1 MLLFL
6 IIYFLIFAF
15 IAYRSLAAAIAVIVA
30 FLPSYLIRFQVWIFP
45 TTVLE
50 GMVLIVFFIWF
61 AKFGWKKI
69 ACRFK
74 NKNFFQPYPFY
85 KQVILIIAVSYF
97 SIFIAPDFYKA
108 AGLWRAYFLEPIFF
122 FLIFVNVVKT
132 KKDLRKIFFSLGIS
146 ALLISLFAVY
156 QKITGNFIPLEMW
169 RDASARRVTSF
180 YTSPNAV
187 GLFLAPIII
196 IYFAWFFDNFKK
208 EKLLL
213 NFYKIL
219 VLLFSLATVVFTV
232 SEGAWL
238 GLSAAFAVFL
248 YLSLRGNFISCLCE
262 EPNEHSERERR
273 SNLINKQLKVFSLS
287 NGIASSATASSQR
300 QSNKIKKLFCKIIVI
315 IIFLSIIAS
324 LCFSNLIKDKI
335 QPVLSDAAN
344 QNRFVLW
351 QESWN
356 FLTQNPKNF
365 IFGAGIFG
373 FPQIQKKFR
382 DPLKMEPL
390 IYPHNIFLNFW
401 MEIGLIGMLAFI
413 WLIFNFFIKTKK
425 ILKSGQRMLAIGLIS
440 AMISVIVHGLV
451 DVPYF

>member
-15 IAYRSLAAAIAVIVA
+15 VAYRNLAAAIAVIVA
-30 FLPSYLIRFQVWIFP
+30 FLPSYLIRFQIWVFP

-50 GMVLIVFFIWF
+50 GMILIVFFIWF

-69 ACRFK
+69 SQRFK

-85 KQVILIIAVSYF
+85 KQIILIIAVSYF

-122 FLIFVNVVKT
+122 FLVFANIIKT

-146 ALLISLFAVY
+146 ALLVSLFAVY
-156 QKITGNFIPLEMW
+156 QKITGDFIPVEMW
-169 RDASARRVTSF
+169 RGASERRVTSF

-187 GLFLAPIII
+187 GLFLAPIIA
-196 IYFAWFFDNFKK
+196 IYFAWLFDDFKK

-219 VLLFSLATVVFTV
+219 VLLFSLAAVIFSV

-238 GLSAAFAVFL
+238 GLTAAFAIFL
-248 YLSLRGNFISCLCE
+248 L
-262 EPNEHSERERR
+262 
-273 SNLINKQLKVFSLS
+273 LIF
-287 NGIASSATASSQR
+287 T
-300 QSNKIKKLFCKIIVI
+300 KKLNFKITKKFFYKIAVAIVS
-315 IIFLSIIAS
+315 LSIIAS
-324 LCFSNLIKDKI
+324 LCFANLIKDKI
-335 QPVLSDAAN
+335 QPVLLDTAN
-344 QNRFVLW
+344 QNRFILW

-373 FPQIQKKFR
+373 FPQIQEKFR
-382 DPLKMEPL
+382 APLKMEPL

-413 WLIFNFFIKTKK
+413 WLILNFFINAKK
-425 ILKSGQRMLAIGLIS
+425 MLKSGQRILAIGSIS
-440 AMISVIVHGLV
+440 AMVTVIIHGLV
-451 DVPYF
+451 DVPYFKNDLAVLFWLILGIEVMIMQLSKIKTENF